1 MMPYFD
7 NPPLIQSSKFNNS
20 FGHVYSYAK
29 IFLILYPPL
38 ENSTTRIAITWKP
51 GASVDA
57 SRGQGAALDWRGVV
71 SIIRWSSSLSLVS

>member
-1 MMPYFD
+1 MPYFD

-38 ENSTTRIAITWKP
+38 ENSTTRIAIMPIFWLTTLSQAPVWN
-51 GASVDA
+51 DA
-57 SRGQGAALDWRGVV
+57 INRFAQE
-71 SIIRWSSSLSLVS
+71 